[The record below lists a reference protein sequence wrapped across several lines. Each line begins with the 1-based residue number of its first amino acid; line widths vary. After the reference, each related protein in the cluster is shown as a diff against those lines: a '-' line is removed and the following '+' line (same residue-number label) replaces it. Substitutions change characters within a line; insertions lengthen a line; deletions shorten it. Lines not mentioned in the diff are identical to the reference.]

1 LVNRKWL
8 ALAQSSGLQFT
19 IPHLRFT
26 ILQPMGN
33 EEIARRFN
41 RMASLMEV
49 RSEDTFRI
57 RSYRMA
63 AEAIETW
70 PTPMKEIAAKDGAV
84 GLQEIPG
91 VGKAIAGKIVQL
103 LEHGT
108 FDAWE
113 KLTAETPETVLD
125 LLELPGVGPKTAAML
140 HQKFKIASLDDL
152 RKFAEGGGLEMV
164 DGIGAKTAE
173 RIRRQL

>member
-1 LVNRKWL
+1 M
-8 ALAQSSGLQFT
+8 T
-19 IPHLRFT
+19 
-26 ILQPMGN
+26 N

-49 RSEDTFRI
+49 RGEDTFRI

-70 PTPMKEIAAKDGAV
+70 PTEMREIAKDGGAA

-91 VGKAIAGKIVQL
+91 VGKAIAGKTIEL
-103 LEHGT
+103 LDKGT
-108 FDAWE
+108 FDAWDR
-113 KLTAETPETVLD
+113 LTAETPETVLD

-140 HQKFKIASLDDL
+140 HQKFKIASLDHL
-152 RKFAEGGGLEMV
+152 RKFVAGGGLEMV
-164 DGIGAKTAE
+164 DGIGPRTAE
-173 RIRRQL
+173 RITESLNKL

>member
-1 LVNRKWL
+1 MN
-8 ALAQSSGLQFT
+8 
-19 IPHLRFT
+19 
-26 ILQPMGN
+26 N

-49 RSEDTFRI
+49 RGEDPFRL

-70 PTPMKEIAAKDGAV
+70 PTQMRKIVATEGAA

-91 VGKAIAGKIVQL
+91 VGKAIAGKIIELVDT
-103 LEHGT
+103 GT

-113 KLTAETPETVLD
+113 RLTSETPETVLD
-125 LLELPGVGPKTAAML
+125 LLELPGVGPKTAATL

-152 RKFAEGGGLEMV
+152 KKFIQGGGLEMV
-164 DGIGAKTAE
+164 DGIGPRTAE
-173 RIRRQL
+173 RIKVSLARR

>member
-1 LVNRKWL
+1 LL
-8 ALAQSSGLQFT
+8 EHFEQAFT
-19 IPHLRFT
+19 IHDSRFT
-26 ILQPMGN
+26 IYQPMNN

-41 RMASLMEV
+41 RMASLMEI
-49 RSEDTFRI
+49 RGEDSFRV

-70 PTPMKEIAAKDGAV
+70 PTPMKQIAAREGAA

-91 VGKAIAGKIVQL
+91 VGKAIAGKI
-103 LEHGT
+103 LEMLARGT

-113 KLTAETPETVLD
+113 RLTAETPETVLD
-125 LLELPGVGPKTAAML
+125 LLSLPGVGPKTAAML
-140 HQKFKIASLDDL
+140 HERFKITSLADL

-164 DGIGAKTAE
+164 DGVGPKTAE
-173 RIRRQL
+173 RIKESLART

>member
-1 LVNRKWL
+1 MN
-8 ALAQSSGLQFT
+8 
-19 IPHLRFT
+19 
-26 ILQPMGN
+26 N

-49 RSEDTFRI
+49 RGEDTFRI

-70 PTPMKEIAAKDGAV
+70 PTPMKTIVEKEGVA

-91 VGKAIAGKIVQL
+91 VGKAIAGKIVEL
-103 LEHGT
+103 LARGT

-140 HQKFKIASLDDL
+140 HKKFKIAS
-152 RKFAEGGGLEMV
+152 
-164 DGIGAKTAE
+164 
-173 RIRRQL
+173 

>member
-1 LVNRKWL
+1 
-8 ALAQSSGLQFT
+8 
-19 IPHLRFT
+19 
-26 ILQPMGN
+26 MDN

-49 RSEDTFRI
+49 RGDDSFRV

-70 PTPMKEIAAKDGAV
+70 PTEMKEIAGAEGAA

-91 VGKAIAGKIVQL
+91 VGKAIAGKIIEL
-103 LEHGT
+103 LEQGT
-108 FDAWE
+108 FGAWE
-113 KLTAETPETVLD
+113 RMTAETPATVLD
-125 LLELPGVGPKTAAML
+125 LLELPGIGPKTAAAF

-152 RKFAEGGGLEMV
+152 RKFVAGGGLEMV
-164 DGIGAKTAE
+164 DGIGPKTAE
-173 RIRRQL
+173 RIKASLDR